1 MEVDSAAK
9 VLLLVMIGLATGG
22 LTGLTGAS
30 GMSILISALL
40 MVGCEIREVIGLT
53 FLVTLVNSAT
63 SVIPYWRRQ
72 LIDQRMAT
80 TLALPAIAGVLAGH
94 HLAAGVP
101 DAWLQTVMLV
111 ALFAAGVRITL
122 SRSME
127 QETARSTR
135 QPPLPLVI
143 VLGFVIGLIMGIMGG
158 GGGLFIGAV
167 LMLAFHMPVKRAIGT
182 SILVMGATAVPGL
195 VLHGIAQTANWQA
208 GGVIAVASTISAFG
222 SGRLATR
229 VPVPVVK
236 RFLGGYL
243 LVTSLLLA
251 LKSLTG

>member
-9 VLLLVMIGLATGG
+9 IVLLVMIGLATGG

-30 GMSILISALL
+30 GMSILISGLL

-53 FLVTLVNSAT
+53 FLVTLVNSLT

-72 LIDQRMAT
+72 LIDQR
-80 TLALPAIAGVLAGH
+80 LAAALGVPAVAGVFAGH
-94 HLAAGVP
+94 HLAEAVP
-101 DAWLQTVMLV
+101 DTWLQTVMLV
-111 ALFAAGVRITL
+111 ALFAAGMRITL

-127 QETARSTR
+127 QEAGRPTR
-135 QPPLPLVI
+135 RPPLSFVIPLGVA
-143 VLGFVIGLIMGIMGG
+143 IGLIMGVMGG

-167 LMLAFHMPVKRAIGT
+167 LMIAFRIPVKRAIGT
-182 SILVMGATAVPGL
+182 SILVMGVTAVPGL

-208 GGVIAVASTISAFG
+208 GGMIAVASTVAAFG

-229 VPVPVVK
+229 VPVTVVK

-243 LVTSLLLA
+243 LVISVLLA
-251 LKSLTG
+251 VKSLI

>member
-9 VLLLVMIGLATGG
+9 VLLLVVIGVATGG

-30 GMSILISALL
+30 GMSILISGLL

-53 FLVTLVNSAT
+53 FLVTLVNSLT

-72 LIDQRMAT
+72 LIDQHLAAA
-80 TLALPAIAGVLAGH
+80 LALPAMVGVIAGHQLAE
-94 HLAAGVP
+94 GVP

-111 ALFAAGVRITL
+111 ALFAAGLRITL

-127 QETARSTR
+127 QETARMMR
-135 QPPLPLVI
+135 RAPLPLVI
-143 VLGFVIGLIMGIMGG
+143 VLGGAIGLIMGVMGG

-167 LMLAFHMPVKRAIGT
+167 LMIAFRMPVKRAIGT
-182 SILVMGATAVPGL
+182 SILVMGATAIPGL
-195 VLHGIAQTANWQA
+195 VLHGIDQTANWEA
-208 GGVIAVASTISAFG
+208 GGMIAVASTVTAFG

-229 VPVPVVK
+229 VPVAIVK

-243 LVTSLLLA
+243 LVISVLLA
-251 LKSLTG
+251 LKSLV